1 MFASGTTKTDK
12 DSTHSN
18 TLMVEGEI
26 AEDDQEWQLAQQAVL
41 ATPAPV
47 QSGGQN
53 WWQRWWQN
61 WWMTMAIVFSCLI
74 VMGSVL
80 WYQAQAGLSQIES
93 ELQAAIEA
101 NSWRETSNSGVKFTR
116 TGVIQELASSQPLP
130 SEARFQLLDLGKE
143 WAIVNVTT
151 TQGELDYRQT
161 RLFRRAANGWYATE
175 PSAALWGRP
184 QVLETT
190 DFVFHYYAL
199 DAEAVAEAATKLD
212 AIYPGLAASYPHA
225 PSPDGKRQIW
235 VSPEYSLAGPLHRT
249 ATTALEIASPGV
261 YLSPAEISEGDILAQ
276 AVLLAMLDVLVDE
289 SLDNPLL
296 TDSYDVRA
304 RARVLLQGLRLWQLW
319 RTGLPL
325 ATLHKPTVQWILH
338 KPIDGRLYSNG
349 SVSRPTPESN
359 ARLCALHQL
368 WQDAPPAMQ
377 IPLFCGDA
385 QQLVHDE
392 VGRYLPVAAPGSLA
406 AIYLFAP
413 VLPDEPARGVG
424 EAAMVSLAT
433 LFDYVATT
441 YGQQSLVALMTNA
454 AVASSWDALIHT
466 TFDVSRS
473 DFETGW
479 QTYLHNHYEISTASK
494 PNSPSI
500 P

>member
-1 MFASGTTKTDK
+1 MFASDTPKTDK

-18 TLMVEGEI
+18 TLMIEWEI

-47 QSGGQN
+47 QSGGRG
-53 WWQRWWQN
+53 WWQSWWK
-61 WWMTMAIVFSCLI
+61 TMAIVFSCLL

-80 WYQAQAGLSQIES
+80 WYQAQAGLSQIEG
-93 ELQAAIEA
+93 ELKTAIEA
-101 NSWRETSNSGVKFTR
+101 DQWRSISDSRAKSPGTD
-116 TGVIQELASSQPLP
+116 VIQELASNEQMSG
-130 SEARFQLLDLGKE
+130 EARFQLLDLGKE
-143 WAIVNVTT
+143 WAIVKVTT

-161 RLFRRAANGWYATE
+161 RLFRRAANGWYSTA

-190 DFVFHYYAL
+190 DFIFHYYAL

-225 PSPDGKRQIW
+225 PAQDGKRQIW
-235 VSPEYSLAGPLHRT
+235 ISPEYSLTGPIYRT
-249 ATTALEIASPGV
+249 STTTLQIASPGV
-261 YLSPAEISEGDILAQ
+261 YLAPAEISEGDILAQ
-276 AVLLAMLDVLVDE
+276 AVLLEMLDVLVDE

-296 TDSYDVRA
+296 ADSYDVRA
-304 RARVLLQGLRLWQLW
+304 RTRVLLQGLRLWQLW
-319 RTGLPL
+319 HTELPL
-325 ATLHKPTVQWILH
+325 AALHKQTLQWI
-338 KPIDGRLYSNG
+338 YSNG
-349 SVSRPTPESN
+349 ARGRPTPSFD

-368 WQDAPPAMQ
+368 WQDAPLAMQ
-377 IPLFCGDA
+377 IPLFCGDG
-385 QQLVHDE
+385 QQLVQDE

-441 YGQQSLVALMTNA
+441 YGQQSLVAFITNA
-454 AVASSWDALIHT
+454 ALASNWDALIRD
-466 TFDVSRS
+466 TFGVSRR
-473 DFETGW
+473 DFELDW
-479 QTYLHNHYEISTASK
+479 QTYLYDNYEISTPSK
-494 PNSPSI
+494 PDSPSV